1 MIKRTNDSVPT
12 VAPTAART
20 PARMAVPVGFWLAFI
35 LFTVAVDTI
44 DREAIGPNG
53 SIVGLATMNRAA
65 FELLGSRPFWYAL
78 TDWLG
83 LVPVAVACGFACL
96 GAWQL
101 VRRRALRRVDADIL
115 TLGAFYLAV
124 VGCYVLFERLVV
136 NYRPILI
143 GGLLE
148 ASYPSSHTM
157 VAVGV
162 MATAVMQFRRRT
174 RSRRPLLALES
185 ASAAGVAVT
194 ALGRLVSGAHWLS
207 DIIGGLLLGSA
218 LAASYRAALARRRSV
233 S

>member
-12 VAPTAART
+12 VAPMVPRSSAQMAA
-20 PARMAVPVGFWLAFI
+20 PVGLWLAFI
-35 LFTVAVDTI
+35 LFTVAVGTV
-44 DREAIGPNG
+44 DREAIGPDG
-53 SIVGLATMNRAA
+53 SVVGLAAMNRLIY
-65 FELLGSRPFWYAL
+65 ELLEAQPFWYAL

-101 VRRRALRRVDADIL
+101 VRRRSLRRVDADIML
-115 TLGAFYLAV
+115 LGALYLAV
-124 VGCYVLFERLVV
+124 VGYYVLFERLVV

-143 GGLLE
+143 GGRLE

-162 MATAVMQFRRRT
+162 MATAVLQFRRRT
-174 RSRRPLLALES
+174 RSHRLLAALEL
-185 ASAAGVAVT
+185 ASAAVIAVT
-194 ALGRLVSGAHWLS
+194 ALGRLISGAHWLS